1 MTSSAQPPRT
11 KVKLVVFAKTNRL
24 PRSNGV
30 GCQWT
35 PWGSW
40 SILHPNTDA
49 SVNSACAWAD
59 TNQYAPTHA
68 ALWTIQIVVAIM
80 PLTHAV
86 ESRSD
91 DRRSEEHRG
100 G

>member
-24 PRSNGV
+24 LQSNRLG
-30 GCQWT
+30 GHGT

-40 SILHPNTDA
+40 TILHPNTDA

-68 ALWTIQIVVAIM
+68 ALWTIQIVAAIM

-91 DRRSEEHRG
+91 DHEKEENL
-100 G
+100 